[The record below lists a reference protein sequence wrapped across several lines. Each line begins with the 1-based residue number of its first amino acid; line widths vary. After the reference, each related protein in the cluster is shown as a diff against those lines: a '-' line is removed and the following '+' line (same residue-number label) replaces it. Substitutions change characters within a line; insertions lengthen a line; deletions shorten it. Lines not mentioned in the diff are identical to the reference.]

1 MDVECLPIQAIQS
14 DITVAMNDLE
24 IRYPCT
30 PPRWKLKAKTTVYRQ
45 KWLIAPVD
53 EAHNTRNL
61 GHAFFAAQHLRR
73 VSEFKVAMTAQ
84 TPTQSSIGNEN
95 NTMCYTIQI
104 EFHIIYC
111 PITCSIPNLIF
122 FTISFDD
129 CQNLQWRLGLVW
141 LWRQKRLPIALWA
154 CGKLVHKCLLEL
166 VCLSGVTNLYIMC

>member
-1 MDVECLPIQAIQS
+1 MDNETKNTKSVWTFPFRQS
-14 DITVAMNDLE
+14 
-24 IRYPCT
+24 
-30 PPRWKLKAKTTVYRQ
+30 
-45 KWLIAPVD
+45 
-53 EAHNTRNL
+53 
-61 GHAFFAAQHLRR
+61 
-73 VSEFKVAMTAQ
+73 SQ

-104 EFHIIYC
+104 EFNIIYC

-129 CQNLQWRLGLVW
+129 CQNLQWRLGLVL

-154 CGKLVHKCLLEL
+154 CGKLVHTCLLEL